1 MALRVFIMVCGA
13 VVALAL
19 GFELLVPT
27 YRPSL
32 LIEAMLSRQIPPQQ
46 AFVVTCGLL
55 LLLLAG
61 GGLLLI
67 SQRKATEKLAMR
79 LRGVRHAV
87 YGLEESQKD
96 SDSAAAYLDR
106 TDPEGSI
113 SALGA
118 RIAKANE
125 AADQH
130 QARNEAADLNSQVEQ
145 LRQQQFL
152 LREKL
157 GDVIAKRRTV
167 ETLVT
172 ELQTSQDDIERTLAV
187 IEEDKNKD
195 TLIERVQKISEFVA
209 GTSSRFLEI
218 ERSLRELLRLKDEFG
233 ALQTRLV
240 PLDDK
245 ETGVNSV
252 LKAIN
257 TTRDELGANID
268 RIDNHEGSTLKAK
281 VEHLGQTNKQLDEQV
296 AGLLAQFSRLDTM
309 HKDICG
315 LFAKL
320 NYAQN
325 VPRGIEQ
332 GVRLISSNG

>member
-1 MALRVFIMVCGA
+1 MALRVIIIVCGA

-19 GFELLVPT
+19 GMELLVPA

-32 LIEAMLSRQIPPQQ
+32 LIESMLSRPIPPQ
-46 AFVVTCGLL
+46 ASFIVSGVL

-61 GGLLLI
+61 VGLLLI
-67 SQRKATEKLAMR
+67 SQRKATEKLDMR
-79 LRGVRHAV
+79 LRGVGHAV
-87 YGLEESQKD
+87 FGLGEAQKD
-96 SDSAAAYLDR
+96 SDEAAAYLDR
-106 TDPEGSI
+106 TDPEGAI
-113 SALGA
+113 SALQG
-118 RIAKANE
+118 RITKANE
-125 AADQH
+125 AADEH
-130 QARNEAADLNSQVEQ
+130 QARNVALDLNSQVEQ

-152 LREKL
+152 LRDKL

-195 TLIERVQKISEFVA
+195 TLAERVQKISEFVA

-257 TTRDELGANID
+257 ATREELTANIE
-268 RIDNHEGSTLKAK
+268 RVDNHEGSTLKVK
-281 VEHLGQTNKQLDEQV
+281 VDDLGQTNKQLDEQV
-296 AGLLAQFSRLDTM
+296 ASLLAQFSRLDTM

-325 VPRGIEQ
+325 VPRGLEQ
-332 GVRLISSNG
+332 GVRLISNNG

>member
-1 MALRVFIMVCGA
+1 MALRVVIMVCGA
-13 VVALAL
+13 LVALAL
-19 GFELLVPT
+19 GVELLVPG

-32 LIEAMLSRQIPPQQ
+32 LIESMLSRQIPPQQ
-46 AFVVTCGLL
+46 AFVVSCGLL

-61 GGLLLI
+61 GALLLI
-67 SQRKATEKLAMR
+67 SQRKATEKLEMR

-87 YGLEESQKD
+87 YGLEEAQKD

-106 TDPEGSI
+106 TDPEGSM
-113 SALGA
+113 SALQA
-118 RIAKANE
+118 RIVKADE

-130 QARNEAADLNSQVEQ
+130 QARNVALDLNSQVEQ

-195 TLIERVQKISEFVA
+195 TLLERVQKISEFVA

-245 ETGVNSV
+245 ETGVHSV

-257 TTRDELGANID
+257 TTREELAANID
-268 RIDNHEGSTLKAK
+268 HVDNHDGSTLKAK
-281 VEHLGQTNKQLDEQV
+281 VENLGQVNKQLDEQV
-296 AGLLAQFSRLDTM
+296 TGLLAQFSRLDTM

-325 VPRGIEQ
+325 VPRGMEQ

>member
-1 MALRVFIMVCGA
+1 VL
-13 VVALAL
+13 
-19 GFELLVPT
+19 LLV
-27 YRPSL
+27 
-32 LIEAMLSRQIPPQQ
+32 LSGV
-46 AFVVTCGLL
+46 A
-55 LLLLAG
+55 
-61 GGLLLI
+61 LLLI
-67 SQRKATEKLAMR
+67 SQRKATEKLEMR
-79 LRGVRHAV
+79 LRGVGHAV
-87 YGLEESQKD
+87 FGLGEAQKD
-96 SDSAAAYLDR
+96 SDEAAAYLDR
-106 TDPEGSI
+106 TDPEGAI
-113 SALGA
+113 SALQG

-125 AADQH
+125 AAELH
-130 QARNEAADLNSQVEQ
+130 HARNVALDLNSQVEQ

-167 ETLVT
+167 ETVVT

-195 TLIERVQKISEFVA
+195 TLAERVQKISEFVA
-209 GTSSRFLEI
+209 GTGSRFLEI

-233 ALQTRLV
+233 ALQVRLV

-257 TTRDELGANID
+257 GTREELAANID
-268 RIDNHEGSTLKAK
+268 RIDNSEGTSLKAK
-281 VEHLGQTNKQLDEQV
+281 VDNLGQTNKQLDEQV
-296 AGLLAQFSRLDTM
+296 AGLLAQFSKLDTM

-320 NYAQN
+320 NFAQS
-325 VPRGIEQ
+325 VPRGLEQ
-332 GVRLISSNG
+332 NVRLFSANG